1 MLHHK
6 KYKLNIEILGE
17 GTFSRIV
24 VKAEC
29 GEMAKDEAR
38 KVGKGQITKN
48 LVCWQKESDTYPKS
62 YRKPLEDFKERGDM
76 HSLPQ

>member
-48 LVCWQKESDTYPKS
+48 LVC
-62 YRKPLEDFKERGDM
+62 
-76 HSLPQ
+76 